1 MHAIVQIS
9 VSMRKICWQACSTL
23 ARLRRSLFCTLYLL
37 NKGQFSA
44 FRHVETIITWDCF
57 SDCFVSDCFFF
68 VHFYTFPDCFVLDC
82 FVLDCFVWDCFVQTP
97 FRGYTKQILHGY
109 LSEKYQFVESKRKTT
124 RLLVSGRS
132 PECSDCLLMFNKNVI
147 KMGKK
152 ISKI

>member
-9 VSMRKICWQACSTL
+9 VSMRKICWQACNTL

-68 VHFYTFPDCFVLDC
+68 SFIFILSRTVLYWTVLYWTVLYGTVLYRHHLGDTLSKFCTAICRKSISLLNQKEKKQDCSFQGEAL
-82 FVLDCFVWDCFVQTP
+82 
-97 FRGYTKQILHGY
+97 
-109 LSEKYQFVESKRKTT
+109 
-124 RLLVSGRS
+124 
-132 PECSDCLLMFNKNVI
+132 NVPTAF
-147 KMGKK
+147 
-152 ISKI
+152 